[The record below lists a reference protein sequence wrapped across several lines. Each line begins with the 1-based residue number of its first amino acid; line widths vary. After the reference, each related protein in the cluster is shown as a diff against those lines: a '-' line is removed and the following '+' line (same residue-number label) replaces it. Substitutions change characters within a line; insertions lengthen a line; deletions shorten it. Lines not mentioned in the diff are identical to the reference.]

1 MMPSILSTLVILSIC
16 FPAVNGFKLNSFNSR
31 SIISYQSTI
40 RVRCI
45 EGAATRIYQPRS
57 DLSLQAGADESSEKK
72 EGIEPKYLGALGV
85 FIFAALYDFFITH
98 GGQPYLAHPPSL

>member
-1 MMPSILSTLVILSIC
+1 MLSSTQSISSM
-16 FPAVNGFKLNSFNSR
+16 SR
-31 SIISYQSTI
+31 IK
-40 RVRCI
+40 
-45 EGAATRIYQPRS
+45 GAAFNVRQPRT
-57 DLSLQAGADESSEKK
+57 DLTLQASGDESSEKK